1 MKLTD
6 KVAIVTGGSRGIGRA
21 ICLKL
26 ASLGAN
32 VVVNYAGSAQAAED
46 CANECHALGV
56 KAIAVQG
63 DISKAEACENLFDV
77 AMKEF
82 GRVDILVNNAGI
94 TRDGLL
100 MRMKEEDFDA
110 VMATNCKGAF
120 LCCKLASKI
129 MMKQRC
135 GRIINMA
142 SVVGLHGNAG
152 QVNYSASKSALV
164 GMTLSIAKELAS
176 RNVTANVIAPGFIE
190 TDMTAAMPQAAI
202 DGILPQ
208 IPLNRMGT
216 VDDIANATA
225 FLASDEAGYITGQIL
240 SVDGGMGM

>member
-32 VVVNYAGSAQAAED
+32 VVVNYAGSTEAAEKCVED
-46 CANECHALGV
+46 CRALGAN
-56 KAIAVQG
+56 AIAVQG
-63 DISKAEACENLFDV
+63 DVSNAEACENLFNETV
-77 AMKEF
+77 KEF

-129 MMKQRC
+129 MMKQRS
-135 GRIINMA
+135 GRIINMS
-142 SVVGLHGNAG
+142 SVVGIHGNAG
-152 QVNYSASKSALV
+152 QANYAASKAGLV
-164 GMTLSIAKELAS
+164 GLTLSIAKELAS

-208 IPLNRMGT
+208 IPLARMGK

-225 FLASDEAGYITGQIL
+225 FLASDEAGYITGQVL
-240 SVDGGMGM
+240 AVDGGMGM